1 VTVAKKK
8 KKSALAAA
16 ATRRLE
22 SIGNAPMNPEKAAL
36 AMLAAE
42 RAGYATRIQLED
54 GSWGWT
60 VQSGGERDQVVVP
73 TAEMLAV
80 LERMESGG

>member
-1 VTVAKKK
+1 MAKKN
-8 KKSALAAA
+8 KKSPHAAA
-16 ATRRLE
+16 AKRRLE
-22 SIGNAPMNPEKAAL
+22 GIGTAPMNAEKAAL

-42 RAGYATRIQLED
+42 RAGYATRIQLDD

-60 VQSGGERDQVVVP
+60 VQSGGDKDQVVVP

-80 LERMESGG
+80 LERMDAGS

>member
-1 VTVAKKK
+1 MAKKK
-8 KKSALAAA
+8 KKSALAEAA
-16 ATRRLE
+16 KRRLE
-22 SIGNAPMNPEKAAL
+22 GIGSAPMNAEKAAL

-42 RAGYATRIQLED
+42 RAGYATRVSLDD

-60 VQSGGERDQVVVP
+60 VQNGDKEQVVVP

-80 LERMESGG
+80 LERMEG

>member
-1 VTVAKKK
+1 MAKKK
-8 KKSALAAA
+8 KKSALAEA

-22 SIGNAPMNPEKAAL
+22 RIGSEPMNAEKAAL

-60 VQSGGERDQVVVP
+60 VESGGEKNQVVVP

-80 LERMESGG
+80 LERMDSGA